1 MVVFSRAIM
10 SEGNLVCKGFGLHCG
25 PFWKG
30 ALLATRLALGYRLRE
45 GERSRFT
52 RNGVTCINWT
62 TWKKEEFA
70 T

>member
-1 MVVFSRAIM
+1 M

-45 GERSRFT
+45 GERPGLLET
-52 RNGVTCINWT
+52 
-62 TWKKEEFA
+62 A
-70 T
+70 